1 MKKAVIMLAL
11 LMALAAALTGCGQT
25 EAVYGRDDMS
35 ISVKSGEKFTIKL
48 EANPTTGY
56 DWSVSVSDEA
66 VVSLEK
72 SEYLPDEKVS
82 GAVGAGGA
90 RVLVFKANDAGAA
103 TIDLVY
109 QRSWEPKEDD
119 ERLRYTVTVK

>member
-11 LMALAAALTGCGQT
+11 LMALAAALTGCGET
-25 EAVYGRDDMS
+25 ETVYGRDDMS

-56 DWSVSVSDEA
+56 DWNVSVSDEA
-66 VVSLEK
+66 VLTLEK
-72 SEYLPDEKVS
+72 SEYRHGGSDAE
-82 GAVGAGGA
+82 GAGGTQ
-90 RVLVFKANDAGAA
+90 VLVFKANKAGAA

-109 QRSWEPKEDD
+109 QRSWEPREDD
-119 ERLRYTVTVK
+119 EHIQYTVTVE